1 MSSPFE
7 NASNFNIEGGTHI
20 YAKNYHHH
28 HYGERPPK
36 SSIEKLRDYIAAG
49 ALHNSAERCD
59 APKCH
64 PETRVAVQDEV
75 VSWICD
81 GDSDDMPKEIMWVT
95 GPAGSG
101 KTAIMGSVADTCQG
115 KGTLGAT
122 HFFSS
127 FSGSANRRSKRYFV
141 PTLAYQF
148 IQHKAMTQIA
158 ARILSA
164 IDDNPA
170 IFEQNLE
177 VQFDQLILEPLRA
190 CRDRPP
196 LPQWPKVILIDGLDE
211 CEADQY
217 QDTTRSNPPS
227 RSREDDQIEILT
239 VLKKAASNPGF
250 PFRIVIASRPE
261 HAIKRF
267 FADVAKS
274 LTRELFLDGKYNP
287 DADMALFLE
296 SKFANI
302 RRESH
307 LPSSWPGEDVPRT
320 LISNASGQFIYV
332 ATVGRFM
339 EVSSGDPEKL
349 LKQVLQLPGFMASTN
364 ALAPLDALYTH
375 ILSSSP
381 DPPLSILWLNFIF
394 REKYLEKQSWD
405 PDRGPTTRSP
415 AATLV
420 RLYLESYPGQASHAF
435 RNLNSLISIPSMEDD
450 NTPYRLYHKSLVDFL
465 QERSRS
471 GTLYVES
478 KVVLEHFIDRYLH
491 LWKSRGP
498 ERSLT
503 PQERKLFFDSF
514 FWYSTVSSVFSKSA
528 EEVSRLDTIILSCD
542 AVWWVKRSVEFEDY
556 WTPETPAAVIWAF
569 CKVHAMV
576 SAIV

>member
-1 MSSPFE
+1 MSSHFE
-7 NASNFNIEGGTHI
+7 NASNFNIEGDTHI
-20 YAKNYHHH
+20 YAKNYN
-28 HYGERPPK
+28 HYGERPAK
-36 SSIEKLRDYIAAG
+36 SSIEKLREHIAAG
-49 ALHNSAERCD
+49 ALHNSYERCD

-64 PETRVAVQDEV
+64 PETRVAVQGEV

-81 GDSDDMPKEIMWVT
+81 GDSDDEPKDIMWVT

-115 KGTLGAT
+115 KGILGAT

-127 FSGSANRRSKRYFV
+127 FSGSANRRSKRYLV

-148 IQHKAMTQIA
+148 VQHKSMTRVA
-158 ARILSA
+158 AQILSA
-164 IDDNPA
+164 VERNPA

-177 VQFDQLILEPLRA
+177 VQFNQLILEPLRE
-190 CRDRPP
+190 CRDRPR
-196 LPQWPKVILIDGLDE
+196 LPEWPKVILIDGLDE
-211 CEADQY
+211 CEADQH
-217 QDTTRSNPPS
+217 QDVTKNLNNPPP
-227 RSREDDQIEILT
+227 RSREGDQIEILSI
-239 VLKKAASNPGF
+239 LKKAASDPDF

-267 FADVAKS
+267 LGDVAKS
-274 LTRELFLDGKYNP
+274 LTRELFLDAKYNP

-307 LPSSWPGEDVPRT
+307 LPSSWPGEDVRQS
-320 LISNASGQFIYV
+320 LIANASGQFIYV

-339 EVSSGDPEKL
+339 EVSGGDPDEL
-349 LKQVLQLPGFMASTN
+349 LKQVLRLPGFKASTD

-375 ILSSSP
+375 ILKSSP
-381 DPPLSILWLNFIF
+381 DPPLTMLWLNVIF
-394 REKYLEKQSWD
+394 REKYLEKPPNYGRETRD
-405 PDRGPTTRSP
+405 PT
-415 AATLV
+415 ATLV
-420 RLYLESYPGQASHAF
+420 RLFLESYPGQASYTF
-435 RNLNSLISIPSMEDD
+435 RNLNSLVSIPSME
-450 NTPYRLYHKSLVDFL
+450 NHNSPYRLYHKSLVDFL

-471 GTLYVES
+471 GALYVES
-478 KVVLEHFIDRYLH
+478 KVVLRHFVDRYFH

-503 PQERKLFFDSF
+503 PHESQVFFDHFFLCSIISKLFSE
-514 FWYSTVSSVFSKSA
+514 SA
-528 EEVSRLDTIILSCD
+528 EELSRLDTIILSCD
-542 AVWWVKRSVEFEDY
+542 AAWWVQRYLKVANPWLDDKISVNY
-556 WTPETPAAVIWAF
+556 IF
-569 CKVHAMV
+569 CGVHATV